1 MISGKVNYYYIFTK
15 MATVLLILQSVI
27 VIVMVL
33 AIILQKN
40 DGNSLAGLAGGGSGI
55 ISSRTSGNFLSKFT
69 MILAI
74 AFMVNSLALAKIAV
88 NDSNKAKSLLQSL
101 SSKIE
106 SKELEA
112 PIAD

>member
-1 MISGKVNYYYIFTK
+1 MIFGKVNYYYIFTN

-33 AIILQKN
+33 AILLQKN
-40 DGNSLAGLAGGGSGI
+40 DGNSLAGLAGGGSGV
-55 ISSRTSGNFLSKFT
+55 ISNRTTGNFMSKLT

-74 AFMVNSLALAKIAV
+74 MFMVNSLALARFAV
-88 NDSNKAKSLLQSL
+88 TDSNKAKALLQSL
-101 SSKIE
+101 ENKME